1 MTVHLVMKVSE
12 KVARFWTDF
21 CSSAGIEPSTTYQ
34 VWYFGNTPAMAR
46 ELAGLVISGRKTAT
60 ASLAA
65 VNEIKPDESPVPDGL
80 SVVTDLHG
88 EPICV
93 VRTTEIRRIPFDEVD
108 AQFAHDEGEGD
119 RSLEYWRDVHSRY
132 FTREARGLGLDF
144 DERSLICC
152 ERFKLLF
159 PE

>member
-1 MTVHLVMKVSE
+1 MDASE
-12 KVARFWTDF
+12 KVTGFWKEFCTAAGTD
-21 CSSAGIEPSTTYQ
+21 PSTPYQ
-34 VWYFGNTPAMAR
+34 VWYFGNTPEMAR

-80 SVVTDLHG
+80 SVVTDMNG
-88 EPICV
+88 EPMAVIQ
-93 VRTTEIRRIPFDEVD
+93 TTEIRHIPFDDVD
-108 AQFAHDEGEGD
+108 ARFAYDEGEGD
-119 RSLEYWRDVHSRY
+119 RSLEYWRDVHWQY
-132 FTREARGLGLDF
+132 FTREALELGIDF
-144 DERSLICC
+144 TESSIVCC